1 MLESETWH
9 SEQDTSQVSVS
20 SLPEDEK
27 SEPST
32 ATVSST
38 TTTNTGDN
46 LASALV
52 TTSVEDEPHFDAV
65 VEQKGEQLIDF

>member
-1 MLESETWH
+1 M
-9 SEQDTSQVSVS
+9 
-20 SLPEDEK
+20 PEDEK

-46 LASALV
+46 IASALV
-52 TTSVEDEPHFDAV
+52 TTSIEDEPHFDLI
-65 VEQKGEQLIDF
+65 VEQKGEQFVEFN